1 MTVEISVYN
10 VRLWFKRLFADP
22 RLFEKNSNFAKQYL
36 ESAGMSEANSRYI
49 RQSNA
54 PLITDEKGEPSKI
67 AGVAKYVFQD
77 KKIRSEYM
85 ENTNL
90 VIDYLDVGTG
100 IPPDLHRRYWTG
112 QKLWTMPFLLKDFKH
127 QLVKLEIPNVGDLYS
142 MVKERASPTTI
153 ASVELNEVP
162 DDQFD
167 LALAYLET
175 HLARMVEKDSA
186 TLEVYA
192 SRDLEPSEKE
202 ALDRRLTRQS
212 TARTVYLILGTA

>member
-1 MTVEISVYN
+1 MTVEIGVYK
-10 VRLWFKRLFADP
+10 VHLWFKRLFADP
-22 RLFEKNSNFAKQYL
+22 RLFEKNSNIAKQYL
-36 ESAGMSEANSRYI
+36 ESAGLSETSSRYI
-49 RQSNA
+49 RQSKP
-54 PLITDEKGEPSKI
+54 PLITDEKSEPSKI
-67 AGVAKYVFQD
+67 AGVAKYLFQE

-90 VIDYLDVGTG
+90 LIDYLDLGTG
-100 IPPDLHRRYWTG
+100 SSPDQHRRYWEK

-127 QLVKLEIPNVGDLYS
+127 ELVKLEIPSVDELYR
-142 MVKERASPTTI
+142 MVKERANPTTI

-162 DDQFD
+162 NDQFD
-167 LALAYLET
+167 LAMAYLET
-175 HLARMVEKDSA
+175 HLARMAEQDSA

-212 TARTVYLILGTA
+212 TTATVYLILGAA